1 MLRVYIPGD
10 AAVYRNYARAVR
22 RAGAV
27 PCFTDDPAD
36 CGCLLLPGG
45 GDLSPMLYGQTD
57 IACRGLDPAR
67 DTMEMDLLNLF
78 TSAHRPVLGV
88 CRGMQSVNVFFGGTL
103 VQDLPGHSSVHGS
116 DRLHSV
122 TAAPSLLR
130 RLYGERCVVN
140 SSHHQS
146 VDRFGAGLEAL
157 QWAPDGTV
165 EALRHRTL
173 PILCVQWH
181 PERLSLPGAADGQ
194 LLYDTFLSMAK
205 L

>member
-1 MLRVYIPGD
+1 
-10 AAVYRNYARAVR
+10 
-22 RAGAV
+22 
-27 PCFTDDPAD
+27 
-36 CGCLLLPGG
+36 
-45 GDLSPMLYGQTD
+45 MLYGQTD

-67 DTMEMDLLNLF
+67 DALEMDLLNLF

-103 VQDLPGHSSVHGS
+103 VQDLPGHSSVHDS

-146 VDRFGAGLEAL
+146 IDRFGAGLEAL

-194 LLYDTFLSMAK
+194 LLYDAFLSMAK

>member
-1 MLRVYIPGD
+1 MASDLIQSDRIIYMTKEEAGKP
-10 AAVYRNYARAVR
+10 AAMQKACYT
-22 RAGAV
+22 G
-27 PCFTDDPAD
+27 
-36 CGCLLLPGG
+36 LPGG

-57 IACRGLDPAR
+57 IACRGFDPAR
-67 DTMEMDLLNLF
+67 DALEMDLLNLF

-146 VDRFGAGLEAL
+146 IDRFGAGLEAL

-194 LLYDTFLSMAK
+194 LLYDAFLSMAK

>member
-1 MLRVYIPGD
+1 M
-10 AAVYRNYARAVR
+10 R

-27 PCFTDDPAD
+27 PCFTNDPAD

-67 DTMEMDLLNLF
+67 DALEMDLLNLF

-146 VDRFGAGLEAL
+146 IDRFGAGLEAL

-165 EALRHRTL
+165 EALRHRTH

-194 LLYDTFLSMAK
+194 LLYDAFLSMAK

>member
-1 MLRVYIPGD
+1 M
-10 AAVYRNYARAVR
+10 AVTLSNSLCEPDMPASKKLAMPVMFALFQMAMPI
-22 RAGAV
+22 AG
-27 PCFTDDPAD
+27 
-36 CGCLLLPGG
+36 
-45 GDLSPMLYGQTD
+45 
-57 IACRGLDPAR
+57 
-67 DTMEMDLLNLF
+67 
-78 TSAHRPVLGV
+78 
-88 CRGMQSVNVFFGGTL
+88 FFGGTL

-146 VDRFGAGLEAL
+146 IDRFGAGLEAL

-194 LLYDTFLSMAK
+194 LLYDAFLSMAK